1 MDDWNKISEWL
12 MKMYFKFVVI
22 LFIDV
27 YMVENNFGKLKDR
40 D

>member
-1 MDDWNKISEWL
+1 MINENVFQIRRDI
-12 MKMYFKFVVI
+12 
-22 LFIDV
+22 FIDV